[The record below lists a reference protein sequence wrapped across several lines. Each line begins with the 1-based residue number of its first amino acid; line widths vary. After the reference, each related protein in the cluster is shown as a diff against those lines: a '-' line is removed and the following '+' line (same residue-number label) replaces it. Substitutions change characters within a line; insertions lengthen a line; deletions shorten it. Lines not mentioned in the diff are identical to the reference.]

1 MANPYVIYTINL
13 CKFSTNMINK
23 ITRAISKNKPYS
35 IRLSGV
41 ELKRFNVNV
50 RKNFNITLQSSK
62 KITDKLIKY
71 FQLFCDTY
79 TQLSRHKVNSPA
91 YNALISIT
99 RKLKKQFI
107 EFLISSRKDNGGTPE
122 LPDVSAIV
130 AAHKLNQML
139 PVAPTNSPMLPTTA
153 PRAIP
158 RS

>member
-1 MANPYVIYTINL
+1 
-13 CKFSTNMINK
+13 MINK
-23 ITRAISKNKPYS
+23 ITRAISKNKTYS

-41 ELKRFNVNV
+41 ELKSFNVNV
-50 RKNFNITLQSSK
+50 RNYKNFNITLQSSK
-62 KITDKLIKY
+62 KITDKLIEY
-71 FQLFCDTY
+71 FRLFCDTY

-139 PVAPTNSPMLPTTA
+139 PVPPTKSPMLPTA
-153 PRAIP
+153 RIAIP